1 MGSFP
6 KYMFRSAG
14 FFVLLEWCR
23 MRLYAA
29 RQSNGKQKAWHH
41 GCPASCVSKLFHCCL
56 AEQNN
61 CHADRGIP
69 KTSITNEEIHSAV
82 VSLHNV
88 MSHTSTTRLFLCYC
102 SENTVMCCV
111 YSLAVVGTLHGNHF
125 FDWRGDILTQMEF
138 IAGFPE
144 YI

>member
-1 MGSFP
+1 MG
-6 KYMFRSAG
+6 
-14 FFVLLEWCR
+14 VLHR
-23 MRLYAA
+23 VSQNYFTAA
-29 RQSNGKQKAWHH
+29 Y
-41 GCPASCVSKLFHCCL
+41 V

-61 CHADRGIP
+61 CHADRSIP
-69 KTSITNEEIHSAV
+69 KTSITNEEIHSA

-102 SENTVMCCV
+102 SENTVLCV